1 MMYIG
6 TSLSG
11 CLKSLMANEVSEDE
25 VMFIVTRT
33 LCPNYETFIQVV
45 EQYYAEGTPA
55 RRSIYSHPLIELGDY
70 DFTKVKELATK
81 LYFSGRIH
89 QPRVF
94 DSEGRKIGHGYPY
107 NHPAKLGHGLWM
119 QVVPTNDNTTPAVVD
134 AYEKYKVLD
143 ALTK

>member
-6 TSLSG
+6 TSLGG
-11 CLKSLMANEVSEDE
+11 CLTSLMANEVSEDE

-33 LCPNYETFIQVV
+33 FCPDYQSFMQVV
-45 EQYYAEGTPA
+45 EQYHAEGNPYARNPA
-55 RRSIYSHPLIELGDY
+55 QYGLGDH
-70 DFTKVKELATK
+70 DFTAVKNLATR

-94 DSEGRKIGHGYPY
+94 DDEGRRTGHRSTY
-107 NHPAKLGHGLWM
+107 NHPAKLGYGLWM
-119 QVVPTNDNTTPAVVD
+119 QVVPTNDNSTPAVVE
-134 AYEKYKVLD
+134 AYEKYKMLD

>member
-6 TSLSG
+6 TSLGG
-11 CLKSLMANEVSEDE
+11 CLLSLMNNEVSEDQ

-33 LCPNYETFIQVV
+33 LCPDYETFMQVV
-45 EQYYAEGTPA
+45 EQYYAEGNPNARNPA
-55 RRSIYSHPLIELGDY
+55 QYGLGDY
-70 DFTKVKELATK
+70 DLSEVKNLATR

-94 DSEGRKIGHGYPY
+94 DNAGRTAGHYYPY

-119 QVVPTNDNTTPAVVD
+119 QIVPTNDNSTPAVIE
-134 AYEKYKVLD
+134 AWEKYKMLD
-143 ALTK
+143 NLTK